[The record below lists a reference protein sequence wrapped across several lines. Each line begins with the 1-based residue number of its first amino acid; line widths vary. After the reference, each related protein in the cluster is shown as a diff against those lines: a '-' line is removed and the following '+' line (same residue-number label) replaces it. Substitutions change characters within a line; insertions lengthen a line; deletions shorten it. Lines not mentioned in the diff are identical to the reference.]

1 MHAVLPLGPYLQV
14 EQEGGPGHAVLVLVV
29 IGVMIPGAPGF
40 VGNYQLFHTL
50 SLSLFGIPK
59 SEALNYAIANHLI
72 VVFFTVTLGVI
83 FLPSVIIS
91 WPHLF
96 KNRK

>member
-1 MHAVLPLGPYLQV
+1 VRAVLPLGPYLQV
-14 EQEGGPGHAVLVLVV
+14 EQEGGPGHTVLVLVV

-40 VGNYQLFHTL
+40 VGKYQLFHIL

-59 SEALNYAIANHLI
+59 SEALNYSIANHLI
-72 VVFFTVTLGVI
+72 VVLFTVTLGVI
-83 FLPSVIIS
+83 SLPSVMIS